1 MDYQRQ
7 QRRIGVLVVVLCLLI
22 VVLWRMYG
30 PVKEAY
36 METHEAHKRKAA
48 IEQALKEITPP
59 ANTKITIWAAEGP
72 HGLVALGTYWTRLD
86 CTDVLSHY
94 SKEFPKHG
102 YTLHQMGDLDP
113 QNPRLSFSAPDYNAW
128 LKCVQSNDPVHA
140 YSLNLFWKQSLP
152 DAGSPSQ
159 SFPEVRR

>member
-36 METHEAHKRKAA
+36 KERHEAHKRKAA

-59 ANTKITIWAAEGP
+59 ANTKVTIWVAEGP
-72 HGLVALGTYWTRLD
+72 HGLVALSTYWTRLD

-102 YTLHQMGDLDP
+102 YTLNHDLDP
-113 QNPRLSFSAPDYNAW
+113 ENPGLSLSAPDYNAS
-128 LKCVQSNDPVHA
+128 LKCVPSNDPVHA
-140 YSLNLFWKQSLP
+140 YSLNLFWKHPRP

-159 SFPEVRR
+159 SFPEARP